1 MGHWTDYEDV
11 RYASKGKT
19 YFVLCVRNADQH
31 TASRFLAFKTCLN
44 IKLPRFRTVTNEFL

>member
-11 RYASKGKT
+11 RYASKGKS
-19 YFVLCVRNADQH
+19 YFVLCVRNADQR
-31 TASRFLAFKTCLN
+31 TLFRFLAFKTCLN